1 LKEPLPRIGGGFCFS
16 ITFHQMHLLKIWENI
31 MTKEDSVINKM
42 IDRKI
47 LHDKNHEFPHKTCD
61 FLAF

>member
-1 LKEPLPRIGGGFCFS
+1 
-16 ITFHQMHLLKIWENI
+16 MHFKKTWENL
-31 MTKEDSVINKM
+31 MTKEDSVSNKM

-61 FLAF
+61 FLAFWCFII